1 MEFNEKLVQLRK
13 SRNMTQDE
21 LAEALYVSR
30 AAVSKWESGRGLPS
44 IDSLKDIAKFFSVSI
59 DELLSGEKLL
69 SLAEKENSS
78 NTRKICDII
87 FGVADLLSFV
97 LFVLPLYPS
106 TVDGYVYSVSLLS
119 YTETSKIN
127 IAVYWVLFALLVLSG
142 AVKLV
147 FAKLKAEKCSKAS
160 AYVSLVISMVTV
172 LFLALTREAYAL
184 VVLFL
189 LLVIKVTAF
198 IKQIRL
204 NLR

>member
-78 NTRKICDII
+78 NTIKICDII

-106 TVDGYVYSVSLLS
+106 TIEGFVYSVSLLS

-142 AVKLV
+142 AVKLI

-160 AYVSLVISMVTV
+160 GYVSLVVSMVTV

>member
-21 LAEALYVSR
+21 LSEALYVSR

>member
-1 MEFNEKLVQLRK
+1 MEFNEKLAQLRK

-30 AAVSKWESGRGLPS
+30 AAVSKWESGRGMPS
-44 IDSLKDIAKFFSVSI
+44 IDSIKDISLFFSVSI

-69 SLAEKENSS
+69 FLVEKENSS
-78 NTRKICDII
+78 NTRKICDIV
-87 FGVADLLSFV
+87 FGFADLLSFV

-106 TVDGYVYSVSLLS
+106 TVDGYVYSVGLYS
-119 YTETSKIN
+119 YTEISGTI
-127 IAVYWVLFALLVLSG
+127 ITVYRCVFALLVVFG
-142 AVKLV
+142 VVKLI
-147 FAKLKAEKCSKAS
+147 FAKLKSEKICKALTC
-160 AYVSLVISMVTV
+160 VSVIISTVTV

-184 VVLFL
+184 VVVFL